1 MRRRSDTVVNHMAI
15 DLSGA
20 ANVDLLLVTTFSVRG
35 PRRYRLVA
43 KLVMLNRCCYF
54 SYTPLVKLDII
65 LDDNVLGS

>member
-1 MRRRSDTVVNHMAI
+1 VVNHMAI

-65 LDDNVLGS
+65 LDDNVPGS